1 MSDMEKNESIE
12 RYREGLKKA
21 ADCCRQLGAAQ
32 KNRQWN
38 QIAFNLEGILQKG
51 MTIYRNKSISR
62 SDALAMIDNRVKTM
76 KAEQN
81 GG

>member
-1 MSDMEKNESIE
+1 MSDMERVESIE

-51 MTIYRNKSISR
+51 TTIYRNKSISR
-62 SDALAMIDNRVKTM
+62 SDALAMIDRKVEIM
-76 KAEQN
+76 KADLN
-81 GG
+81 G